1 MKADRHTLHRSV
13 FFASIVMMVTGIA
26 VSKFILSMAGLLM
39 AVNWLLEFRYIE
51 RLRALWPNRMAL
63 LLLALF
69 FVHALWLI
77 PSSDVGYGLHDIRIK
92 LPLLLL
98 PVVLATEP
106 IMSVQRLRRILWVF
120 VAAVLLGSVMA
131 WAHYF
136 TVFNPDTD
144 DFRRVVFFNSSV
156 RFSILA
162 VMAMLFVLYEAMNQR
177 FRKWAAIVI
186 LLWLLG
192 FLVFLQSLTGMLMF
206 VVALLTWGL
215 VFGYHRA
222 EGLTR
227 RALLAL
233 PVLTLVVGFVVFS
246 SMFNAYLT
254 PNDHPDNK
262 EPFARESAF
271 GTAYW
276 HVPENSEIE
285 NGHYIYRYIAMP
297 ELERAWG
304 ARSDK
309 DFFGNDARGQELRF
323 TLIRYMASLGL
334 RKDSLGMAELQP
346 ADIDRVQLGY
356 TSASQPANPI
366 ARRLESTFFE
376 INAYRNGASPQGSTI
391 AQRIAFVQTG
401 WRVAKKYGLLGV
413 GTGDVNHA
421 MLQQYELDEAKL
433 DADHRRRPHNQYLTL
448 LIAFGLPGAA
458 LFLFLVVNSVVIAFR
473 RADLLATAFAVIA
486 ALTFLAE
493 DTLETQVGA
502 TFFAFFYCLFFVFRV
517 KEDEKRPFHFN
528 EPFRDSL

>member
-1 MKADRHTLHRSV
+1 MKADRHSLHRSV
-13 FFASIVMMVTGIA
+13 FFASMVMMVTGMA

-51 RLRALWPNRMAL
+51 RLRVLWQNRMAL
-63 LLLALF
+63 LMLALF
-69 FVHALWLI
+69 FVHVLWLI
-77 PSSDVGYGLHDIRIK
+77 PSADMDYGLHDIRIK
-92 LPLLLL
+92 LPMLLL

-106 IMSVQRLRRILWVF
+106 PMPLLRLRRILWVF
-120 VAAVLLGSVMA
+120 VAAVLLGSIMA
-131 WAHYF
+131 WVHYF
-136 TVFNPDTD
+136 AVFNPDTD

-162 VMAMLFVLYEAMNQR
+162 VMAMLFVLYETMNRR
-177 FRKWAAIVI
+177 FNKWAALHIA
-186 LLWLLG
+186 LWLVG

-206 VVALLTWGL
+206 VVALLIWGL
-215 VFGYHRA
+215 LFGYHRA

-227 RALLAL
+227 RALLGL
-233 PVLTLVVGFVVFS
+233 PVITLVVGFAVFS

-254 PNDHPDNK
+254 PNDHPDNQ

-276 HVPENSEIE
+276 HIPENTEIE

-297 ELERAWG
+297 ELERAWE

-309 DFFGNDARGQELRF
+309 DFFGNDERGQELRF

-346 ADIDRVQLGY
+346 ADIERIKLGY
-356 TSASQPANPI
+356 TSASQPANPLK
-366 ARRLESTFFE
+366 RRLESTFFE

-401 WRVAKKYGLLGV
+401 WRVAKKHGLFGV
-413 GTGDVNHA
+413 GTGDVNQA
-421 MLQQYELDEAKL
+421 MQKQYEQDEAKL
-433 DADHRRRPHNQYLTL
+433 DADHRRRPHNQYLTF
-448 LIAFGLPGAA
+448 LISFGLPGAA
-458 LFLFLVVNSVVIAFR
+458 LFLFLVVKGVVIAFR

-486 ALTFLAE
+486 AITFLAE
-493 DTLETQVGA
+493 DTLETQIGA

-517 KEDEKRPFHFN
+517 KENEERLFHFN
-528 EPFRDSL
+528 EPLRD